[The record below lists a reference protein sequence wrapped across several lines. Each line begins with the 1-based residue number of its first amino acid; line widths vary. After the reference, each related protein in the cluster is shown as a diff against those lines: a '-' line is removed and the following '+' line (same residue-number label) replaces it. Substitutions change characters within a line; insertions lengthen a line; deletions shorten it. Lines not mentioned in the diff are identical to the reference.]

1 MQKPQAMT
9 TCLHTLF
16 SAWGDPSP
24 ETRAAKTDAVIGH
37 NFYYS
42 DPNAPD
48 PIQGRDAYLDY
59 IAQSAARMP
68 GATAE
73 VVALSSHHGHL
84 RATVDFS
91 KDGQRMM
98 RGQYFGDLADGKLQR
113 VIGFTGMGEPN

>member
-1 MQKPQAMT
+1 MT

-16 SAWGDPSP
+16 SAWGAPSP
-24 ETRAAKTDAVIGH
+24 EERAAKTDAVIGP

-42 DPNAPD
+42 DPNTPD

-59 IAQSAARMP
+59 IAQFAAMMP

-73 VVALSSHHGHL
+73 VVAISEHHGHL
-84 RATVDFS
+84 RATVDFV

-98 RGQYFGDLADGKLQR
+98 RGQYFADLAEDRLLR
-113 VIGFTGMGEPN
+113 VIGFSGMGEPD